1 MMGPMT
7 EQALRVGYAPGVTPD
22 KWARAW
28 RERRNGVRLELTMVE
43 EADAEPSVRDR
54 RVDMALA
61 RLPVDRTGLHLVR
74 LYDEVPVVVVGREHP
89 VAAYDEIDMAEL
101 TDEQFV
107 TGPPDGFSPRATQ
120 LAFPPMSAKE
130 AVEVVAAG
138 SGIAILPMSVARL
151 HHRKD
156 IAHRPVL
163 GLPPTTIALI
173 WLTERDDAITQAF
186 VGVTRGRTPRSSR
199 G

>member
-1 MMGPMT
+1 MIDQVS
-7 EQALRVGYAPGVTPD
+7 EQALRVGYVPGVTPD

-28 RERRNGVRLELTMVE
+28 RERRDGVRLELLLIGE
-43 EADAEPSVRDR
+43 SEAEPSVRDQR
-54 RVDMALA
+54 IDMALA

-74 LYDEVPVVVVGREHP
+74 LYDEAPVVVVGREHP
-89 VAAYDEIDMAEL
+89 VAAYDEMEL
-101 TDEQFV
+101 TELADEQFV
-107 TGPPDGFSPRATQ
+107 NGPPDAFTPRAPQ
-120 LAFPPMSAKE
+120 LTFPPMTAKE

-138 SGIAILPMSVARL
+138 TGIAILPMSVARL

-156 IAHRPVL
+156 VVHRPVH
-163 GLPPTTIALI
+163 GPPPTTIALI
-173 WLTERDDAITQAF
+173 WLIERDDATTQAF

>member
-1 MMGPMT
+1 MIDRVS
-7 EQALRVGYAPGVTPD
+7 ERVLRIGYVPGVTPD

-28 RERRNGVRLELTMVE
+28 RERRDGVRLELVQLE
-43 EADAEPSVRDR
+43 EGDAEAAVRDKR
-54 RVDMALA
+54 LDMALA

-89 VAAYDEIDMAEL
+89 VAAYDEIELAEL
-101 TDEQFV
+101 ADEQFV

-120 LAFPPMSAKE
+120 LSFPPMSTKE
-130 AVEVVAAG
+130 AIEVVAAG
-138 SGIAILPMSVARL
+138 TGVAILPMSVARL

-156 IAHRPVL
+156 VTHRPVH
-163 GLPPTTIALI
+163 GPASTTIALI
-173 WLTERDDAITQAF
+173 WLIERDDATTQAF